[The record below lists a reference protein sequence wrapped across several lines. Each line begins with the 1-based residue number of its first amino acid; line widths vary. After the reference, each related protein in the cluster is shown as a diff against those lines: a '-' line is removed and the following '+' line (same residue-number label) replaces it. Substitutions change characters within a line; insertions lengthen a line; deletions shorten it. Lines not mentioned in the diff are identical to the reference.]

1 MNCAFIR
8 KLRVSAAKGKE
19 ESIQQEEEF
28 ITSLRE
34 KLQTGSV
41 CRIKISIMNRLMIL
55 LRRNRNTY
63 ILVISVVY

>member
-34 KLQTGSV
+34 KLQAGSV
-41 CRIKISIMNRLMIL
+41 SKIQKA
-55 LRRNRNTY
+55 
-63 ILVISVVY
+63 